1 MVRVE
6 KHLASQAGEAC
17 SPGQWVPGGSRWVGP
32 GRLHPSEALQAA
44 DLWVSSSK
52 FSRLLL
58 LPLLWGPFLPIMSL
72 GPLSPER
79 IHTPQQRLDQRPVVM
94 AGACLGRA
102 APLPLTAQLGF
113 RGLEKG
119 RERIFT
125 EHLLCA
131 RYYGPFPR
139 SDFPSL
145 LPNPPVTGGTSPT

>member
-1 MVRVE
+1 MGGARQIPS
-6 KHLASQAGEAC
+6 LSGPAS
-17 SPGQWVPGGSRWVGP
+17 SRPLGQ
-32 GRLHPSEALQAA
+32 LF
-44 DLWVSSSK
+44 K

-58 LPLLWGPFLPIMSL
+58 LPLLWGPFFPIMSA
-72 GPLSPER
+72 GPLFPER

-102 APLPLTAQLGF
+102 APLPLTALLGF
-113 RGLEKG
+113 RGREKG
-119 RERIFT
+119 RERMFT

-145 LPNPPVTGGTSPT
+145 LPNPPITGYQPRLKDKHRTNCQLCTASMWQS